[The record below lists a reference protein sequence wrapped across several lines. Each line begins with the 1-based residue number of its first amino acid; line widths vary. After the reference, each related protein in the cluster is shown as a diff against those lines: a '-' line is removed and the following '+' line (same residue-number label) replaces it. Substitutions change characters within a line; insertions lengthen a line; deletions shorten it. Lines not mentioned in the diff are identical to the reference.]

1 MSNLTAWLK
10 QRASGLSPARA
21 SPPNTTP
28 PDTSLL
34 HTQCSDILFA
44 SGDAALGDP
53 ESSAIL
59 ARLVA
64 RHVESLLALTLDA
77 AAASVSGVSS
87 SSGGGAG
94 AGAPS
99 TGGPQR
105 ATLDGSTVV
114 EVLRA
119 SGATRNAA
127 AVATTLKAHKRLGP
141 LLSLDISSVEDTTA
155 AYSLWKEKPPE
166 GVAARGSAAAK
177 ARFLET
183 ALTDKYVALPPSG
196 VQGPIATATHTIN

>member
-10 QRASGLSPARA
+10 QRASGLSARA

-28 PDTSLL
+28 TDTSLL

-77 AAASVSGVSS
+77 AAATVAVSS
-87 SSGGGAG
+87 SSGGGA
-94 AGAPS
+94 ATTISP
-99 TGGPQR
+99 GPQR

-119 SGATRNAA
+119 SGATRSAA
-127 AVATTLKAHKRLGP
+127 AVATTLKAHKRLAP
-141 LLSLDISSVEDTTA
+141 LLSLDISSVEETTA

-177 ARFLET
+177 ARFLDT
-183 ALTDKYVALPPSG
+183 ALTDKYVALPP
-196 VQGPIATATHTIN
+196 